1 MYRLFLPLMLVAFAI
16 PLAAARTLDLPPGG
30 DSARVTFAYP
40 TKAIEP
46 SGPITLHA
54 ALLLASQANPDVAA
68 ARQELSAVEASALQA
83 GVLPN
88 PSVGVQIQDTKPNTR
103 ETVLQLSQP
112 IELGGKRAARVRV
125 AERSRDAAVAELRA
139 KEADVQ
145 STVISAFFDL
155 LTAQERVRLAQQS
168 VELAQQATTVISKRV
183 GAGKVSPV
191 EETRARVAESGVRLE
206 LVQARSE
213 LTSAR
218 RRLSATWGNSM
229 PRFERAEGELQA
241 LPELP
246 DPNAL
251 LHRLSKSPELARAQL
266 EVDRRQA
273 LAQVE
278 RSRRI
283 PDVTVTLGVDR
294 NRELGR
300 NQAIISV
307 SVPIP
312 VFDTNRGNVLEA
324 LCRADKARDELAGTE
339 TRLEGE
345 LSQAF
350 ERQKCSGRW
359 QQWSLA
365 AFCRRPH

>member
-1 MYRLFLPLMLVAFAI
+1 
-16 PLAAARTLDLPPGG
+16 
-30 DSARVTFAYP
+30 
-40 TKAIEP
+40 
-46 SGPITLHA
+46 
-54 ALLLASQANPDVAA
+54 
-68 ARQELSAVEASALQA
+68 
-83 GVLPN
+83 
-88 PSVGVQIQDTKPNTR
+88 
-103 ETVLQLSQP
+103 VLQLSQP
-112 IELGGKRAARVRV
+112 IELGGKRSARVRV
-125 AERSRDAAVAELRA
+125 AERSRDAAAAELRA

-168 VELAQQATTVISKRV
+168 VELAQRATTVTSKRV
-183 GAGKVSPV
+183 GAGRVSPV

-229 PRFERAEGELQA
+229 PRFERAEGDLQA
-241 LPELP
+241 LPALP

-251 LHRLSKSPELARAQL
+251 LERLSKSPGLARARL

-278 RSRRI
+278 RSRRV
-283 PDVTVTLGVDR
+283 PDVTVTLGIDR

-300 NQAIISV
+300 NQAIVGI

-324 LCRADKARDELAGTE
+324 LRRADKARDELTGTE
-339 TRLEGE
+339 TRLESE

-350 ERQKCSGRW
+350 EKLSTSRQEVE
-359 QQWSLA
+359 SLQNEVLPGAQSAYA
-365 AFCRRPH
+365 AATTGFEFGKFGFIDVLDAQRTLLTARSQYLRALAEAHRAAADINRILGEPAAASQK